1 MLAWTAFAVAAVAA
15 PEVMTPS
22 KKFPWAPLVLSPPI
36 PRMMAQ

>member
-1 MLAWTAFAVAAVAA
+1 
-15 PEVMTPS
+15 MTPS